1 MPVQSFP
8 TGEPPQR
15 PFLLAQAV
23 DLLKWEI
30 STLSTQNW
38 EDLPELKRKKVV
50 LASQLHAAIGT
61 DAADSTLADSDELKS
76 QISDLEAQSHQK
88 IESQI
93 ALIGHQI
100 LALQELH
107 LYCRECL
114 NISFRKFQEPIPS
127 PQI

>member
-1 MPVQSFP
+1 MPAPSFP
-8 TGEPPQR
+8 SQEPPQR